1 MVHMSRPRGEDNID
15 HKGVARHSQDRN
27 SADKEKV
34 LELGVLVQCLF
45 VSQGENVYF
54 ETHIP
59 VEEDEETS

>member
-34 LELGVLVQCLF
+34 LELGVLVLVF
-45 VSQGENVYF
+45 VIQDENVYF
-54 ETHIP
+54 ETHMP